1 MSDSPL
7 PRSPLSPHPNPLP
20 QGEGVRGEGVREVQ
34 FQSPLA
40 PRERGLGGEGAFHL
54 QQTNLASEGAISQL
68 AGINRHIPEAL
79 LQRARELRQQQTPA
93 EKLLWQCLR
102 NRQLLNAKF
111 RRQHNIGR
119 YIADFYCHEARLVI
133 ELDGSIHQTRKTEDS
148 IRDDWMQKNGFTVLR
163 FTNQEVFNETER
175 VLYAIADTL
184 NTSTSHT
191 DTSYKG
197 NELNKI

>member
-1 MSDSPL
+1 MSDSRL
-7 PRSPLSPHPNPLP
+7 PRSPLNPHPNPLP

-40 PRERGLGGEGAFHL
+40 PRERGLGGEGA
-54 QQTNLASEGAISQL
+54 ISHL
-68 AGINRHIPEAL
+68 AGINRRIPEVL

-111 RRQHNIGR
+111 RRQHNISR
-119 YIADFYCHEARLVI
+119 YIADFYCHEALLVI
-133 ELDGSIHQTRKTEDS
+133 ELDGSIHKIQKIKDS
-148 IRDDWMQKNGFTVLR
+148 IRNDWMQKNGFTVLR
-163 FTNQEVFNETER
+163 FTNLEVFNETEG

-191 DTSYKG
+191 G
-197 NELNKI
+197 